1 MAEMAEGSSIQKR
14 QLDAALN
21 APSSRS
27 ELLELVRRLSA
38 ELSDKDNIIRLQQE
52 RINSLETRTEEL
64 KRVSL
69 IDPLTG
75 LGNRR
80 MLDRILERKKSE
92 IERESVSGHRK
103 ADAACV
109 FFDLD
114 NFKTVNDTYGHA
126 KGDELLKEFANILNN
141 QIRDVDHAVRY
152 GGDEFIVVL
161 LDCDRGHADSFVSR
175 VESAVGA
182 VKNLEVSTGISMLF
196 ADASG
201 DVERMKA
208 IADSRM
214 YLKKSMR
221 A

>member
-1 MAEMAEGSSIQKR
+1 MAEMAEGSSIQSK
-14 QLDAALN
+14 QLEAALN

-27 ELLELVRRLSA
+27 ELLELARRLSV
-38 ELSDKDNIIRLQQE
+38 ELNDKGNTIRLQQE
-52 RINSLETRTEEL
+52 RINALETRMEEL
-64 KRVSL
+64 ERVSL

-126 KGDELLKEFANILNN
+126 KGDELLKEFASILNN

-221 A
+221 S